1 MDKEFKEE
9 IKALRIEL
17 EKVNEWLSKGR
28 IEKRIFSN
36 ADILEMLQIKTSTLR
51 KYRDEGYLGYSK
63 VGDKYFYTVDDVNRF
78 LEKSHNEPFA
88 W

>member
-1 MDKEFKEE
+1 
-9 IKALRIEL
+9 
-17 EKVNEWLSKGR
+17 VG
-28 IEKRIFSN
+28 KRIFSN

-63 VGDKYFYTVDDVNRF
+63 VGDKYFYTVEDVNRF

>member
-1 MDKEFKEE
+1 MDKEFKED

-28 IEKRIFSN
+28 VGKRIFSN

-63 VGDKYFYTVDDVNRF
+63 VGDKYFYTVEDVNRF

>member
-28 IEKRIFSN
+28 VEKRIFSN

-51 KYRDEGYLGYSK
+51 KYRDDGYLGYSK

>member
-17 EKVNEWLSKGR
+17 EKVNEWLSTGR
-28 IEKRIFSN
+28 VEKHIFSN

-63 VGDKYFYTVDDVNRF
+63 VGDKYFYTVEDVNRF

>member
-28 IEKRIFSN
+28 VEKRIFSN

-63 VGDKYFYTVDDVNRF
+63 VGDKYFYTSDDVNRF
-78 LEKSHNEPFA
+78 LERSHNEPFA
-88 W
+88 L

>member
-28 IEKRIFSN
+28 VEKRIFSN
-36 ADILEMLQIKTSTLR
+36 ADILEMLQIKTSTMR

>member
-17 EKVNEWLSKGR
+17 EKVNEWLSKVR
-28 IEKRIFSN
+28 VEKRIFSN

-63 VGDKYFYTVDDVNRF
+63 WGDKYFYTVDDVNRF

>member
-1 MDKEFKEE
+1 
-9 IKALRIEL
+9 
-17 EKVNEWLSKGR
+17 
-28 IEKRIFSN
+28 
-36 ADILEMLQIKTSTLR
+36 MLQIKTSTLR

-78 LEKSHNEPFA
+78 LKKSHNEPFA

>member
-28 IEKRIFSN
+28 VGKRIFSN

>member
-1 MDKEFKEE
+1 M
-9 IKALRIEL
+9 
-17 EKVNEWLSKGR
+17 
-28 IEKRIFSN
+28 EKRIFSN

-63 VGDKYFYTVDDVNRF
+63 VGDKYFYTVEDVNRF

>member
-17 EKVNEWLSKGR
+17 EKVNEWLSKVR
-28 IEKRIFSN
+28 VEKRIFSN

>member
-1 MDKEFKEE
+1 M
-9 IKALRIEL
+9 
-17 EKVNEWLSKGR
+17 
-28 IEKRIFSN
+28 EKRIFSN

>member
-28 IEKRIFSN
+28 MGKRIFSN

-51 KYRDEGYLGYSK
+51 KYRGEGYLGYSK

>member
-28 IEKRIFSN
+28 VEKRIFSN

-63 VGDKYFYTVDDVNRF
+63 VGDKYFYTVEDVNRF

>member
-1 MDKEFKEE
+1 M
-9 IKALRIEL
+9 
-17 EKVNEWLSKGR
+17 G
-28 IEKRIFSN
+28 KRIFSN

-63 VGDKYFYTVDDVNRF
+63 VGDKYFYTVEDVNRF

>member
-28 IEKRIFSN
+28 VEKRIFSN

>member
-28 IEKRIFSN
+28 MGKRIFSN

-63 VGDKYFYTVDDVNRF
+63 VGDKYFYTVEDVNRF
-78 LEKSHNEPFA
+78 LEKSHYEPFA